1 MDLRFVTA
9 NPLPPLRLLDPP
21 LSRTAGVQTALV
33 TETLRFSEG
42 LLRSPDGR
50 LTQGRGSLS
59 LSRVAR
65 RRCLRLSRTRGTS
78 RATSGTAA
86 TYVVASM
93 RLTEDFDLK
102 SAFVI
107 DWITIWTHFAYA
119 ATSDCVVLALGGS
132 SSFADFVVVVAV
144 VVVADVVDVDALVLA
159 PPCAVDDVTR
169 GQGAADDGCL
179 RQSLRVLPLRMRS
192 RSGAQRHSVPTAGRI
207 QHSCCR
213 AQGE

>member
-1 MDLRFVTA
+1 
-9 NPLPPLRLLDPP
+9 
-21 LSRTAGVQTALV
+21 VQTAMV
-33 TETLRFSEG
+33 TEKGLSDSFSEG

-50 LTQGRGSLS
+50 LTQGRGSVSLFIL

-65 RRCLRLSRTRGTS
+65 RRCLRLRRARGSS
-78 RATSGTAA
+78 RAALGTAT
-86 TYVVASM
+86 TYVVASK
-93 RLTEDFDLK
+93 RLAVDVELY
-102 SAFVI
+102 SAVVI
-107 DWITIWTHFAYA
+107 DRSTRSTGETFVAS
-119 ATSDCVVLALGGS
+119 TSDCVVLALGGS
-132 SSFADFVVVVAV
+132 SSFAISVVVVAV

-169 GQGAADDGCL
+169 GQGAADGGCL